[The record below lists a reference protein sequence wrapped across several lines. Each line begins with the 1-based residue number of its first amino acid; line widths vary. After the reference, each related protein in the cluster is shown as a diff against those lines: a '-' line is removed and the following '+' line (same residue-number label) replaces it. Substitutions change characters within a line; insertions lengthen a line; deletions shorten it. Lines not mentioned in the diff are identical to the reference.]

1 MLRETDKA
9 AADLADEQIPA
20 LLAKA
25 NDALCA
31 DLKIATDKL
40 LGQVLY
46 ITSCI
51 SRSQRTSCSGRCST
65 SRAAR

>member
-1 MLRETDKA
+1 MCIRDR
-9 AADLADEQIPA
+9 QIPV

-31 DLKIATDKL
+31 DLKVATDKL

-46 ITSCI
+46 ITSCAMKNGFAM
-51 SRSQRTSCSGRCST
+51 SDNCLLYT
-65 SRAAR
+65 SRCV

>member
-31 DLKIATDKL
+31 DLKVATDKL

-46 ITSCI
+46 ITSGAMKNGFAM
-51 SRSQRTSCSGRCST
+51 SDNER
-65 SRAAR
+65 

>member
-9 AADLADEQIPA
+9 AADLGDEQIPA

-31 DLKIATDKL
+31 DLKVATDNL

-46 ITSCI
+46 ITSCAMKNGFAM
-51 SRSQRTSCSGRCST
+51 SDNER
-65 SRAAR
+65 